1 MIRLFLQEGEEL
13 FSPKHSE
20 SEYYLLS
27 LYGRLNYAFT
37 NKYMVTATLRAD
49 ASSRFAK
56 GNRWG
61 YFPSVALGWKLSE
74 EKFLKNSKV
83 LTNLKLRLSYGLT
96 GQQDI
101 INDYPYMTTFS
112 VSYPSPAI
120 FLVINGTIPIAQ
132 TDMIETLNGRLQ
144 RLGMLVLTMVFLTT
158 ASMVR
163 SMFTSA
169 IPRIC

>member
-1 MIRLFLQEGEEL
+1 M
-13 FSPKHSE
+13 
-20 SEYYLLS
+20 
-27 LYGRLNYAFT
+27 YGRLNYGFAS
-37 NKYMVTATLRAD
+37 KYMVTATLRAD

-112 VSYPSPAI
+112 VSYPESSYLFGDKWYNTYRPNGYDRDIKWETTETWNAGLDYG
-120 FLVINGTIPIAQ
+120 FLN
-132 TDMIETLNGRLQ
+132 N
-144 RLGMLVLTMVFLTT
+144 
-158 ASMVR
+158 
-163 SMFTSA
+163 
-169 IPRIC
+169 RIYGSIDVYKRQDRKSVV